1 MKREKAVSILSLV
14 KQIIETNDIDTANVM
29 LQSQKWILLN
39 VYYNTSFT
47 TKKPLCI
54 RKDGQLFITGGER
67 NDFFTEVK
75 KGYAGFRNQS
85 TTGSSSNRK
94 M

>member
-1 MKREKAVSILSLV
+1 MKREKADSILSFV

-47 TKKPLCI
+47 TKKPTYVLG
-54 RKDGQLFITGGER
+54 RVDNYL
-67 NDFFTEVK
+67 
-75 KGYAGFRNQS
+75 
-85 TTGSSSNRK
+85 
-94 M
+94 